1 MCIAFCFV
9 FSSKCSFIPIPHA
22 SKKVIHPVAYI
33 LCTSHPS
40 STGYALKE
48 ITVDPMVS
56 RTKQMDEEI
65 EIRKHCCVFMDEE
78 IGIKKTLMRAHG

>member
-1 MCIAFCFV
+1 MYK
-9 FSSKCSFIPIPHA
+9 SSIQ
-22 SKKVIHPVAYI
+22 Y
-33 LCTSHPS
+33 
-40 STGYALKE
+40 GYALKE